1 MNVSVLGASPNP
13 ERYSHMAVKMLA
25 EKGHTVFP
33 VHPKSADIAG
43 IPAFKSLAEIVSPVH
58 TITVYVAPE
67 RSIGL
72 AEEILSA
79 RPKRVIFN
87 PGAENGALAKRLRE
101 SGIETLEAC
110 TLVLLRTGQFET
122 DGIAKTSIR

>member
-25 EKGHTVFP
+25 EKGHAVFP

-43 IPAFKSLAEIVSPVH
+43 IPAFKGLADIPSPIH
-58 TITVYVAPE
+58 TVTVYVAPE
-67 RSIGL
+67 RSSGL
-72 AEEILSA
+72 AEDILA
-79 RPKRVIFN
+79 LRPKRVIFN
-87 PGAENGALAKRLRE
+87 PGAENGALAQRLRAD
-101 SGIETLEAC
+101 GIETLEAC

-122 DGIAKTSIR
+122 PGIGNA